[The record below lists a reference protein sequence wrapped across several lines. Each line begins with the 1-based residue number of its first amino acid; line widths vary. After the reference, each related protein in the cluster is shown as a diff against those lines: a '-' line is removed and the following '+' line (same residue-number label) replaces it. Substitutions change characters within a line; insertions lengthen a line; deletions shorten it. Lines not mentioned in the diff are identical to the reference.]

1 MKNIT
6 VELNTLLVGDANNGH
21 KFPLNLWLNIL
32 PMNPLVKVYFGLL
45 FISPFLAF
53 FIQKFLIWQPYYLLG
68 TIAVILFIF
77 LAVQKSL
84 RIPKY
89 IYPLILFCI
98 YYSTWDFFNGRYEQF
113 GIIKLIFKNY
123 SLHTIAIL
131 LIIENENINYKF
143 IKVTIKIFKILA
155 ILSFIAIIYQFLF
168 NSYFFAPIESQI
180 LSGDIDYFRNTSI
193 WGWLS
198 PWGVG
203 LSFLPI
209 MAIIINHDLLEKN
222 LIKSFLWLGVAG
234 IVAFLTNTRWIMINF
249 LLLLFLPIVLMHG
262 SKIKNII
269 FSIVSSAIVLLI
281 LFELFSFSGMNIE
294 KYYNDRIMNKS
305 ADTRVLAF
313 KLFSDSFPQ
322 NPLFGTGVRVNKELK
337 LALAER
343 SSQIHVG
350 YLSCLYEYG
359 IIGSLILFAFWFL
372 VARKFFRIAKISK
385 QYGIFIGFLCLIFA
399 NLTFVTYSVF
409 EVGIIFLFIF
419 TRFYNI
425 EYSLNKIYS
434 SNNHLIS

>member
-6 VELNTLLVGDANNGH
+6 KELNNLSASDANYGDN
-21 KFPLNLWLNIL
+21 FSLNMWLHSL
-32 PMNPLVKVYFGLL
+32 PMDPFVKIYFGLL
-45 FISPFLAF
+45 FVSTLLAF
-53 FIQKFLIWQPYYLLG
+53 FIQKYLVLLPYYLLG
-68 TIAVILFIF
+68 TIAVILALF
-77 LAVQKSL
+77 LAIQKSL

-89 IYPLILFCI
+89 IYPLILFFI
-98 YYSTWDFFNGRYEQF
+98 YSSAWDFFNGRYEQL

-143 IKVTIKIFKILA
+143 IKGSIKIFKIIA
-155 ILSFIAIIYQFLF
+155 IISFIVIIYQFLI
-168 NSYFFAPIESQI
+168 NSYFFTPIVSNL
-180 LSGDIDYFRNTSI
+180 LSVDIDYFRNTSI

-209 MAIIINHDLLEKN
+209 MAIIINQDLLEKN
-222 LIKSFLWLGVAG
+222 LIQSFLWLGVAG

-249 LLLLFLPIVLMHG
+249 LLLLFLPIVLMQG

-269 FSIVSSAIVLLI
+269 FSIVSSVIVLLL
-281 LFELFSFSGMNIE
+281 LFEIFSLSGINLE

-313 KLFSDSFPQ
+313 KLFSESFPQ
-322 NPLFGTGVRVNKELK
+322 NPFLGTGVRVDEELK
-337 LALAER
+337 MALGNR

-359 IIGSLILFAFWFL
+359 IIGSLLLFTFWVL
-372 VARKFFRIAKISK
+372 VARKFYRIAKVSK

-399 NLTFVTYSVF
+399 NLTFVTYSIF
-409 EVGIIFLFIF
+409 EIGLIFLFIF
-419 TRFYNI
+419 DRFYNI
-425 EYSLNKIYS
+425 EYSLNKIYYA
-434 SNNHLIS
+434 NNKLGL

>member
-6 VELNTLLVGDANNGH
+6 KELNNLSVRNANYED
-21 KFPLNLWLNIL
+21 KLSLNMWLNIL
-32 PMNPLVKVYFGLL
+32 PMNPLVKVYYGLL
-45 FISPFLAF
+45 FVSPLVAF
-53 FIQKFLIWQPYYLLG
+53 FIQKYLVLLPYYLLG
-68 TIAVILFIF
+68 TVAVILAIF
-77 LAVQKSL
+77 LAIQKSL

-89 IYPLILFCI
+89 IYPLILFFI
-98 YYSTWDFFNGRYEQF
+98 YSSAWDFFNGRYEQF

-143 IKVTIKIFKILA
+143 IKGSIKIFKIIA
-155 ILSFIAIIYQFLF
+155 IISFIVIIYQFLF
-168 NSYFFAPIESQI
+168 NSYFFTPIESNL
-180 LSGDIDYFRNTSI
+180 LSVDIDYFRNTSI

-203 LSFLPI
+203 LSLLPI

-222 LIKSFLWLGVAG
+222 LIQSFLWLGVSG

-269 FSIVSSAIVLLI
+269 FGIVSSAIVLLI
-281 LFELFSFSGMNIE
+281 LYELFSLSGMNIE
-294 KYYNDRIMNKS
+294 KYYNDRIMDKT

-313 KLFSDSFPQ
+313 KLFSESFPQ
-322 NPLFGTGVRVNKELK
+322 NPFLGTGVRVDEELK
-337 LALAER
+337 MALAKR

-359 IIGSLILFAFWFL
+359 IIGSLFLFTFWAL
-372 VARKFFRIAKISK
+372 VARKFYRIAKVSK

-419 TRFYNI
+419 ARFYNI